1 MNVDYEKR
9 DLVGSAAQLVAAA
22 DFCAVCADR
31 FLGLFLYR
39 YRAKNKKWL
48 KYGLIYFIILAIAFV
63 LPSTPG
69 VYIVLPLWVISIIHG
84 LKVRA
89 AYLIQLDVFKQNV
102 EARAF
107 EAVRH
112 EAEAKFGGKPA
123 HRIDLTKQ
131 R

>member
-9 DLVGSAAQLVAAA
+9 ELAGSAAQLVAAA
-22 DFCAVCADR
+22 DSRAVCAHC

-63 LPSTPG
+63 LP
-69 VYIVLPLWVISIIHG
+69 LWVISIIHG

-102 EARAF
+102 EARAY

-123 HRIDLTKQ
+123 HPLI
-131 R
+131 

>member
-9 DLVGSAAQLVAAA
+9 ELVGSAAQLVAAA
-22 DFCAVCADR
+22 DSRAVCAHR

-39 YRAKNKKWL
+39 LPGQEQKMAEIRSYLFYYFSNCFCAAEHTRRVYRA
-48 KYGLIYFIILAIAFV
+48 AFM
-63 LPSTPG
+63 G
-69 VYIVLPLWVISIIHG
+69 ISIIHG

-102 EARAF
+102 EARAY

>member
-1 MNVDYEKR
+1 MLITKR
-9 DLVGSAAQLVAAA
+9 GTWWEVLHSWWLLLTFAPFALTA
-22 DFCAVCADR
+22 
-31 FLGLFLYR
+31 FLAFFYIG

-69 VYIVLPLWVISIIHG
+69 VYIVLPLWGISIIHG

>member
-1 MNVDYEKR
+1 MAEIRTY
-9 DLVGSAAQLVAAA
+9 
-22 DFCAVCADR
+22 
-31 FLGLFLYR
+31 
-39 YRAKNKKWL
+39 
-48 KYGLIYFIILAIAFV
+48 YFIILAIV

-102 EARAF
+102 EARAY

-112 EAEAKFGGKPA
+112 EAEAKFGGKAA

>member
-22 DFCAVCADR
+22 DFAPFALTA
-31 FLGLFLYR
+31 FLAFFYIG

-48 KYGLIYFIILAIAFV
+48 KYGLIYFISNCFCLCRARRACI
-63 LPSTPG
+63 SS
-69 VYIVLPLWVISIIHG
+69 LPLWIISIIHG